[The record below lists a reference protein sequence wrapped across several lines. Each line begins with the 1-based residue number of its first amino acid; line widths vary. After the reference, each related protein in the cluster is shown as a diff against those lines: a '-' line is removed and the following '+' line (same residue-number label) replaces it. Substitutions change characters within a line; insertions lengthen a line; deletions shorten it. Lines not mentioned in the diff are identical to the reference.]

1 MRVSERVPLTADLA
15 PRLTPLFLPSITYA
29 NILYVFRFKE
39 LRVFHCLSNYIQKNS
54 SNLSIYI
61 YIRLSQTI
69 VLSSQTN
76 KIKLGTTFSHSFGQK
91 NYRKLKIEKFCPF
104 FKPAQAV
111 QNFTI
116 KHTYLKKGQ
125 LENLIFFKIST
136 VKK

>member
-1 MRVSERVPLTADLA
+1 MASNTKKDVLLKDVSIR
-15 PRLTPLFLPSITYA
+15 S
-29 NILYVFRFKE
+29 
-39 LRVFHCLSNYIQKNS
+39 
-54 SNLSIYI
+54 
-61 YIRLSQTI
+61 RLSQTI

-76 KIKLGTTFSHSFGQK
+76 KIKLSTTFSHSFGQK

-136 VKK
+136 VKKWIFFFDINFVWKICSFEVNFVDATQKLREGQGAYSVNLQ